1 MSYKLYF
8 VEVRKIKNTLSIRET
23 AIILINMK
31 NKVLIP
37 ILFNGLESVS
47 PHQDDSHDTLNKTGR
62 ENATEALFK
71 LLTGRKHGF
80 ELYVKLTLT

>member
-71 LLTGRKHGF
+71 LLTGRKHCF